1 MQPLVQG
8 APYSGKIQ
16 VDLSRHATQY
26 EIVNDRP
33 EERLM
38 GEDVIT
44 PAAVLPTLAA
54 FAVARGAIS
63 LFFLSVHV
71 ILTHYLCSAG
81 LHPAAGLGL
90 ASLSGRIR

>member
-54 FAVARGAIS
+54 FAVARSAIS
-63 LFFLSVHV
+63 FLSVHV
-71 ILTHYLCSAG
+71 ILTHYLRSSG
-81 LHPAAGLGL
+81 LHSAAGLGL